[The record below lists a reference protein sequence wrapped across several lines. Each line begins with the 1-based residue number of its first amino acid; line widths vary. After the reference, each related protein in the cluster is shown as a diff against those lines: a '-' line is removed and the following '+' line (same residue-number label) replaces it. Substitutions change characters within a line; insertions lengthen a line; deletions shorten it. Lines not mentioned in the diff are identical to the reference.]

1 MNKQTK
7 ILSLIVIG
15 LFLTLNLIS
24 AMTISSVD
32 AENFSPGEEQ
42 EISLKVKNTIDKNV
56 EEVSVDLDI
65 SETPFVIMSA
75 EEVDEVDEDDTETL
89 DVMLK
94 VSNNARAGDYSISY
108 TLTYTIEGES
118 DSIEKEGTFTLTIE
132 ANPELSYSVNVENP
146 IIGNKGKIK
155 FTIVNKGLGDAK
167 FVNIKIN
174 PQGYTLLSA
183 NNDYVGTIGS
193 DDFETMNLDVIF
205 KEANPV
211 LNAEIEYRD
220 FDNQKITQSV
230 TLPVKIY
237 SNEEALSLGIIQK
250 NNTVLYIFIG
260 IACLGSWFIIRKIR
274 KKKRQNKA
282 QGK

>member
-1 MNKQTK
+1 
-7 ILSLIVIG
+7 
-15 LFLTLNLIS
+15 
-24 AMTISSVD
+24 
-32 AENFSPGEEQ
+32 
-42 EISLKVKNTIDKNV
+42 
-56 EEVSVDLDI
+56 
-65 SETPFVIMSA
+65 
-75 EEVDEVDEDDTETL
+75 
-89 DVMLK
+89 
-94 VSNNARAGDYSISY
+94 
-108 TLTYTIEGES
+108 
-118 DSIEKEGTFTLTIE
+118 
-132 ANPELSYSVNVENP
+132 
-146 IIGNKGKIK
+146 
-155 FTIVNKGLGDAK
+155 
-167 FVNIKIN
+167 
-174 PQGYTLLSA
+174 
-183 NNDYVGTIGS
+183 
-193 DDFETMNLDVIF
+193 MNLDVIF

>member
-183 NNDYVGTIGS
+183 NNDYVG
-193 DDFETMNLDVIF
+193 N
-205 KEANPV
+205 
-211 LNAEIEYRD
+211 
-220 FDNQKITQSV
+220 
-230 TLPVKIY
+230 
-237 SNEEALSLGIIQK
+237 NEFGCNIQRSK
-250 NNTVLYIFIG
+250 SCSECRNRI
-260 IACLGSWFIIRKIR
+260 
-274 KKKRQNKA
+274 
-282 QGK
+282 